1 MTAETGKHEIRL
13 RRTGGSGPNAQWQWE
28 VVADGKVLKK
38 GTALGEEHKA
48 YATARKVSDKLAK
61 G

>member
-1 MTAETGKHEIRL
+1 MAEASKHEIRL

-28 VVADGKVLKK
+28 VLADGKVLKK

-48 YATARKVSDKLAK
+48 FATARKASERLAK